1 MKRWLATGAALCM
14 TMAMLT
20 GCGGETA
27 DNNTQSNADTSGSA
41 AVTTNTAAA
50 VPEDGVYSADFNTDN
65 PTMFHANE
73 ADDGKGTLTVKDGKM
88 TLHVSLTSKNIVNL
102 FVGKAADAQKD
113 GAELLQPTVDT
124 VTYSDGLT
132 EKVNGFDIPVPALDA
147 EFDVALIGKK
157 GKWYDHK
164 VSVSN
169 PVLVSNDTTASNTS
183 SDVKEEKLDNGT
195 YMMQVT
201 MEGGSGRASI
211 ESPAKV
217 VVENDTATATIVWS
231 SPNYDYM
238 KVDGETYQPVNT
250 DGNSIFEIPVTAWDS
265 EMTVIADTTA
275 MSTPH
280 EITYTL
286 TFDTSTAEP
295 AS

>member
-1 MKRWLATGAALCM
+1 MKRWLMTGAALCM
-14 TMAMLT
+14 TAAMLT
-20 GCGGETA
+20 GCGG
-27 DNNTQSNADTSGSA
+27 SADTDAAAQDKDNGSA
-41 AVTTNTAAA
+41 IVTNDAAQN
-50 VPEDGVYSADFNTDN
+50 VPEDGVYSAAFDTDN

-88 TLHVSLTSKNIVNL
+88 TLHVSLSSKNIVNL
-102 FVGKAADAQKD
+102 FVGSAEDAQKD
-113 GAELLQPTVDT
+113 GAQLLEPTTDT

-132 EKVNGFDIPVPALDA
+132 EEVYGFDIPVPALNE

-164 VSVSN
+164 VTVSD
-169 PVLVSNDTTASNTS
+169 PVLVSNDTTASDTS
-183 SDVKEEKLDNGT
+183 NAVKQEKLDNGT
-195 YMMQVT
+195 YEMEVT
-201 MEGGSGRASI
+201 LKGGSGRASI

-238 KVDGETYQPVNT
+238 KVGEETYQPVNT
-250 DGNSIFEIPVTAWDS
+250 EGNSTFEIPVTAWDE

-286 TFDTSTAEP
+286 TFETSTAEP
-295 AS
+295 VS